1 MRVTQ
6 NLFADSLISR
16 LNMLTARQYGL
27 QSQVSSGLRVQAPSD
42 DPTAMENVLGY
53 QTSQA
58 AQTQYGTNVS
68 TLQQRAD
75 SIYNVLQSLQTVSNR
90 MGEISTLAND
100 PTKSTSDLN
109 TYAAEVSQLIQHA
122 ADLVNSKDAST
133 GQYLFGGTS
142 SGQAPFTV
150 TKDANGNVTG
160 VTYQGNT
167 SVAQSEIAPGAT
179 LSVDVPGQNNSGS
192 GPHGLVS
199 DSRSGADLFNHLIS
213 LQNNLLAGN
222 KAAIISTDVPAL
234 QKDENNILY
243 QISNNGA
250 VQTRLNSAATLA
262 GDTSSSLD
270 QMISKASN
278 ADIVQT
284 MVQLNEAQN
293 AYQAAL
299 QSGAKIMQLSLLN
312 YIPV

>member
-6 NLFADSLISR
+6 NLFADSLVSR
-16 LNMLTARQYGL
+16 LNVLTARQYSL
-27 QSQVSSGLRVQAPSD
+27 QSQISSGLRVQAPAD
-42 DPTAMENVLGY
+42 DPTAMANVLAFK
-53 QTSQA
+53 TSQA
-58 AQTQYGTNVS
+58 AQTQYGSNIS
-68 TLQQRAD
+68 TLQDRAN
-75 SIYNVLQSLQTVSNR
+75 SIYNVLQSLQTISNR
-90 MGEISTLAND
+90 VGEISTLAGD
-100 PTKSTSDLN
+100 PTKSQSDLSI
-109 TYAAEVSQLIQHA
+109 YAAEVSQLIQHA
-122 ADLVNSKDAST
+122 AQLVNTKDAST
-133 GQYLFGGTS
+133 GQYLFGGTN

-167 SVAQSEIAPGAT
+167 SVNQSEIASGAT
-179 LSVDVPGQNNSGS
+179 LSVDAPGENNSGS
-192 GPHGLVS
+192 GARGLVT

-222 KAAIISTDVPAL
+222 QAAIAGSDAPAL
-234 QKDENNILY
+234 QQDENNLLY
-243 QISNNGA
+243 QISNNGV
-250 VQTRLNSAATLA
+250 VQSRLNSAATFA
-262 GDTSSSLD
+262 SDASSSLD

-299 QSGAKIMQLSLLN
+299 SSGAKIMQLSLLN
-312 YIPV
+312 YIQ

>member
-6 NLFADSLISR
+6 NLFADSLVSR

-42 DPTAMENVLGY
+42 DPTAMENVLSY

-90 MGEISTLAND
+90 VGEISTLAND
-100 PTKSTSDLN
+100 PIKSTSDLN

-122 ADLVNSKDAST
+122 VDLVNAKDAST

-222 KAAIISTDVPAL
+222 KAAITSTDVPAL
-234 QKDENNILY
+234 RKDEDNILY

-250 VQTRLNSAATLA
+250 AQTRLNSAATLA

-299 QSGAKIMQLSLLN
+299 SSGAKIMQLSLLN
-312 YIPV
+312 YIQ

>member
-6 NLFADSLISR
+6 NLFADSLVSR
-16 LNMLTARQYGL
+16 LNMLSARQYGL
-27 QSQVSSGLRVQAPSD
+27 QSQVSSGLRVQAPAD
-42 DPTAMENVLGY
+42 DPTAMENVLAY
-53 QTSQA
+53 QTGQA
-58 AQTQYGTNVS
+58 AQAQYGSNTS
-68 TLQQRAD
+68 TLQTRAN
-75 SIYNVLQSLQTVSNR
+75 SIYSVLQSLQTISNR
-90 MGEISTLAND
+90 VGEISTLAGD
-100 PTKSTSDLN
+100 PTKSPADLKI
-109 TYAAEVSQLIQHA
+109 YAAEVSQAIQHA
-122 ADLVNSKDAST
+122 AQLVNTRDAST
-133 GQYLFGGTS
+133 GQYLFGGTN
-142 SGQAPFTV
+142 SGQAPFTL
-150 TKDANGNVTG
+150 TKDANGNITG

-167 SVAQSEIAPGAT
+167 SVTQSEIAAGAT
-179 LSVDVPGQNNSGS
+179 LSVDAPGENISGS
-192 GPHGLVS
+192 GARGLVT

-222 KAAIISTDVPAL
+222 QAAITTSDVPAL
-234 QKDENNILY
+234 QKDEDNILY

-262 GDTSSSLD
+262 SDTSSSLD

-299 QSGAKIMQLSLLN
+299 SSGAKIMQLSLLN
-312 YIPV
+312 FIQ

>member
-6 NLFADSLISR
+6 NQFANTLVSR
-16 LNMLTARQYGL
+16 LNALTARQYGL

-42 DPTAMENVLGY
+42 DPVAMENVLNY

-58 AQTQYGTNVS
+58 AQTQYGSNIA
-68 TLQQRAD
+68 TLQDRANA
-75 SIYNVLQSLQTVSNR
+75 IYNVLQSLQTISNR
-90 MGEISTLAND
+90 VGEISTLAGD
-100 PTKSTSDLN
+100 PTKSQSDLN
-109 TYAAEVSQLIQHA
+109 IYATEVSQLIQHA
-122 ADLVNSKDAST
+122 AQLVNTQDAAT
-133 GQYLFGGTS
+133 GQYLFGGTH
-142 SGQAPFTV
+142 SGQAPFTL

-167 SVAQSEIAPGAT
+167 AVTQTEIAAGAT
-179 LSVDVPGQNNSGS
+179 LSVDAPGENTSGT
-192 GPHGLVS
+192 GPRGLVS

-222 KAAIISTDVPAL
+222 TAAITSSDVPAL
-234 QKDENNILY
+234 QKDENNLLY

-262 GDTSSSLD
+262 SDTSASLD
-270 QMISKASN
+270 QLMSKASN
-278 ADIVQT
+278 ADLVQT

-299 QSGAKIMQLSLLN
+299 ASGSKIMQLSLLN
-312 YIPV
+312 YIQ